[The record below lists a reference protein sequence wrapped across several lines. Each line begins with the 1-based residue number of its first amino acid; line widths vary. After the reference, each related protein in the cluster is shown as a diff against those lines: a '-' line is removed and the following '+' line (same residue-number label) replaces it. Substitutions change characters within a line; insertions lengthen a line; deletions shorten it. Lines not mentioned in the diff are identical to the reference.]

1 MNATV
6 PAQPIRTQ
14 ARLADHAFVDLYIA
28 IGDGAPGPII
38 KGLRPKGQITREGP
52 TGMIP
57 VPGHLRDD
65 TITLAKLIWAN
76 WKATGGGP
84 QTSGA
89 REFTITH
96 HEVAYRCSL
105 IAPPEEGV
113 QRPRKPSELM
123 NWCIRHLSNMVPDI
137 RELGHAPDLV
147 RDLLAL
153 RKERGLLLV
162 SGSFGSGKTTTA
174 SAVLDQWVSLE
185 REIAIT
191 LEDPPELPMARVT
204 EDRGAIYQVD
214 LTEKPFHVAIK
225 HSRRWA
231 PRYMFLGEIRTPEAA
246 AELLHMSISGPMV
259 LCTIHAADE
268 IQAIVSL
275 CRFASVAMSERSAR
289 EMVAASLHSVLY
301 QQFTNQRLVSRM
313 VTIAGDENFGIRNKI
328 ENGQFQRIYEDI
340 ERQKVNRAKNTA
352 R

>member
-1 MNATV
+1 MTAPIHAQAA
-6 PAQPIRTQ
+6 PAQ
-14 ARLADHAFVDLYIA
+14 ARLADHAFVDLYIS
-28 IGDGAPGPII
+28 IGEGAPAPII
-38 KGLRPKGQITREGP
+38 KGLRPKGQINRDGP
-52 TGMIP
+52 SGMVP
-57 VPGHLRDD
+57 VPPHLRDD
-65 TITLAKLIWAN
+65 TIQLARLIWAN

-84 QTSGA
+84 ETSGA

-113 QRPRKPSELM
+113 QRPRRPSDLL

-137 RELGHAPDLV
+137 RELGHSPDLV
-147 RDLLAL
+147 REILGL

-174 SAVLDQWVSLE
+174 SAILDQWVTLE
-185 REIAIT
+185 REVAIT
-191 LEDPPELPMARVT
+191 LEDPPELPLKRVT

-289 EMVAASLHSVLY
+289 EMVAASLHTVLY
-301 QQFTNQRLVSRM
+301 QQFVNNRLVSRIA
-313 VTIAGDENFGIRNKI
+313 TIAGDENFGIRNKI
-328 ENGQFQRIYEDI
+328 ENGLFQRIYEDL
-340 ERQKVNRAKNTA
+340 ERQRVNRNKSQM